1 MKRIDLEERLFDF
14 SVLIIEISANL
25 KRTKPAI
32 ILESQILRS
41 GTSCSLNYGEVTRAE
56 SDKDF
61 VHKLQVVLKEL
72 RETYM
77 ALRIIGKA
85 NLCKKTVLLD
95 KGQNENNQLIAIYV
109 KTIKTLKGPR

>member
-1 MKRIDLEERLFDF
+1 MKRTDLEERLIDF

-25 KRTKPAI
+25 KRTKPAM
-32 ILESQILRS
+32 ILENQILRS
-41 GTSCSLNYGEVTRAE
+41 GTSCSLNYGEATGAE

-61 VHKLQVVLKEL
+61 IHKLQIVLKEL

-85 NLCKKTVLLD
+85 NLCKEPDHLN
-95 KGQNENNQLIAIYV
+95 KGKNENNQLIAIFV
-109 KTIKTLKGPR
+109 KTIKTLKGYR